1 MRQMLLL
8 GSKCELL
15 KDSYNDWQH
24 TETFV
29 AEKLMQFV
37 LFIYC
42 VDAFLDIKLSYLL
55 R

>member
-1 MRQMLLL
+1 MRQMLNW

-29 AEKLMQFV
+29 VGKLIQSVIFMYCAE
-37 LFIYC
+37 
-42 VDAFLDIKLSYLL
+42 AFLDIKNGIH
-55 R
+55 